1 MPVARSALHG
11 WWIGERPGAFDSRR
25 VTKRTRGEPDPAE
38 AAVQLVAS
46 RLAALRRAAGM
57 TQEQLA
63 VAARVSVKYLS
74 EIENARTNVSVGAL
88 ARIAQGLGVSLSGFF
103 GDGDDQI
110 IGDLAA
116 VAAVVG
122 AQGPEARQQAL
133 RVLRALY
140 PTPTR

>member
-38 AAVQLVAS
+38 AAVQQVAS

-140 PTPTR
+140 PTQTR

>member
-38 AAVQLVAS
+38 AAVQQVAS
-46 RLAALRRAAGM
+46 RLAGLRRAAGM

>member
-1 MPVARSALHG
+1 M
-11 WWIGERPGAFDSRR
+11 
-25 VTKRTRGEPDPAE
+25 
-38 AAVQLVAS
+38 
-46 RLAALRRAAGM
+46 
-57 TQEQLA
+57 LA

>member
-38 AAVQLVAS
+38 AAVQQVAS